1 MVPLNY
7 SVTEFPLL
15 WEGTIRCFLSCFECV
30 LPSVFGP
37 EGTDWEPKLDFRMDE
52 SSDVPILEE
61 RSSSPIDFL
70 QEQWLVGT
78 DIENIE
84 RYTDCAC
91 SLKFI
96 LTMLFFFFSCSL
108 NCIFLSDNS
117 LLSQRLFVF
126 SQRYARDAKP
136 TQQTQGDDAIATEK
150 PRYVWQMKFI
160 TSFVS
165 QFKDAFCSSVLTKST
180 VTSHSFLKF
189 SKSGYIFQRDLE

>member
-7 SVTEFPLL
+7 WVTEFPLF

-96 LTMLFFFFSCSL
+96 LTMFFWGVFSCSL

-117 LLSQRLFVF
+117 AESASLCVFTEICERCETYSANSGRRCHCHWKTKVCVIDEIQYIICVTVQRCLFAAVYLSNPQWLLILS
-126 SQRYARDAKP
+126 
-136 TQQTQGDDAIATEK
+136 
-150 PRYVWQMKFI
+150 W
-160 TSFVS
+160 SFPKLDTYS
-165 QFKDAFCSSVLTKST
+165 RE
-180 VTSHSFLKF
+180 
-189 SKSGYIFQRDLE
+189 I